1 MGLFNFTFSKEKE
14 LSQLESELATA
25 DEKVQEVIGKIQRV
39 KNAIQLAETEA
50 MLEGTASAQKKVDKF
65 KAGLEKL
72 QKDQE
77 KTQKDADKLNAQYI
91 EMKSSKHEEELEAI
105 AEKDLERYKQAVKS
119 KKLKDELERLIRY
132 ELEELHSNSGSFTPK
147 GLLKEAGLKVG
158 YFPEGH
164 KMRSLW
170 EEKRNKTDAEIHN
183 EVNEIMEQIRRQF

>member
-14 LSQLESELATA
+14 LSKLDSELATA
-25 DEKVQEVIGKIQRV
+25 EEKVREVIGKIQRV

-50 MLEGTASAQKKVDKF
+50 MLEGTATAQKKVDKF
-65 KAGLEKL
+65 IAGLEKL

-77 KTQKDADKLNAQYI
+77 KAQKEVDRLNAQYI
-91 EMKSSKHEEELEAI
+91 EMKSSKNEEELEAV
-105 AEKDLERYKQAVKS
+105 AEEDLERYKQAVKS

-132 ELEELHSNSGSFTPK
+132 ELEQIHNTSSFTPK
-147 GLLKEAGLKVG
+147 GLLKEAGLNVG

-170 EEKRNKTDAEIHN
+170 EEKRDQADIEINKEVAEA
-183 EVNEIMEQIRRQF
+183 MDQIRKQF